1 MNIGIIGAG
10 HIGGSLTR
18 RLTAVGHK
26 VFVSNS
32 RGPETLADLANQ
44 TGAEAVTALEAARS
58 GEIVI
63 VTIPQNRIRDI
74 PKNLFNG
81 VDPGVIV
88 VDTGNYYPR
97 QRDGGIAEIENGVPE
112 SRWVETQLNRPVLKA
127 FNTINWKNLL
137 NDGKPAG
144 TTGRIALPVSG
155 DDASAKARL
164 ISIIDDIGFDAVD
177 AGGLAESWRQQPDT
191 PVYGTNLDVAG
202 VRRALSEASPQRKAD
217 WFAE

>member
-26 VFVSNS
+26 VFVANS
-32 RGPETLADLANQ
+32 RGPETLSDLANQ
-44 TGAEAVTALEAARS
+44 TGAKAVTAIEAARS

-63 VTIPQNRIRDI
+63 VTIPQNRIRDM
-74 PKNLFNG
+74 PKNLFQG

-97 QRDGGIAEIENGVPE
+97 QRDGRIAEIENGVPE

-177 AGGLAESWRQQPDT
+177 AGSLAESWRQQPDT

-202 VRRALSEASPQRKAD
+202 VRRALSEASPQRKAE

>member
-18 RLTAVGHK
+18 RLAAVGHK
-26 VFVSNS
+26 VFVANS

-44 TGAEAVTALEAARS
+44 TGAKAVTAIEAARS

-63 VTIPQNRIRDI
+63 VTIPQNRIRDM
-74 PKNLFNG
+74 PKNLFRG
-81 VDPGVIV
+81 VDPSVIV

-97 QRDGGIAEIENGVPE
+97 QRDGKIAVIESGVPE

-191 PVYGTNLDVAG
+191 PVYSTNLDVAG